1 MKFPYGISDFK
12 KIIEQNLFYVDRTDR
27 IPLLEEAGY
36 QLLFLRPRRF
46 GKSLLLNMLS
56 NYYNVANADEF
67 ETLFGHLAIGKKP
80 TEKHNQYLVMTWDF
94 SSVLPMGSTNE
105 LKDALYRYLN
115 VVMEDF
121 ATIYQAQLKQPIKMY
136 DDAAASF
143 WSLINAVKAS
153 NHKLYLFIDEY
164 DNFANEVMASKV
176 HNNDRYADLVYG
188 EGILKSLFKNVK
200 AAAAGNGLDRV
211 FITGVSPVIMADIS
225 SGYNVATN
233 IYRYPRFN
241 DLCGFNEAEIK
252 QALHQVAN
260 DCQQNGELV
269 DIEAAMKTMRQFYN
283 GYCFNQHDLTSVYNP
298 TLALYFLKNLQ
309 EECRYPDD
317 LLDHNLGMDRDRINY
332 IAQLPNGPALIQRI
346 CDDSQQVIV
355 PKLHDRFGVKDM
367 LEQEQ
372 TQNEL
377 ASLLYYLGVLTQDK
391 VVDLGELQLRVPNL
405 VIRSL
410 YVEKLRKLLLPDVQ
424 LDDYRQAKNNFF
436 KTGDLQPLCEFIQE
450 RLNIFSN
457 RDYRWVNEFAIK
469 TAFMMLLFDD
479 RLYIVDSEPELKRQ
493 YADFTLIARPDM
505 RKYEMLDHLME
516 FKFVKLSDVNLSGKE
531 VQNLSEK
538 ALQELPQVQAAFTA
552 AFAQL
557 ETYQP
562 ILFERYG
569 EEVLHLQTT
578 AVVAVGFERL
588 LWRKWESE

>member
-1 MKFPYGISDFK
+1 
-12 KIIEQNLFYVDRTDR
+12 
-27 IPLLEEAGY
+27 
-36 QLLFLRPRRF
+36 
-46 GKSLLLNMLS
+46 MLS
-56 NYYNVANADEF
+56 NYYDVANADEF
-67 ETLFGHLAIGKKP
+67 ETLFGHLAIGKNP

-94 SSVLPMGSTNE
+94 SKV
-105 LKDALYRYLN
+105 DARGTIEEIRERLYEHVNKSIKACAKKYQLD
-115 VVMEDF
+115 V
-121 ATIYQAQLKQPIKMY
+121 TINP
-136 DDAAASF
+136 DNAASSF
-143 WSLINAVKAS
+143 DDFLIAS
-153 NHKLYLFIDEY
+153 RANNQLLYLFIDEY

-241 DLCGFNEAEIK
+241 DLCGFSETEIK
-252 QALHQVAN
+252 QALHQVA
-260 DCQQNGELV
+260 DECQQNGELV

-372 TQNEL
+372 EENAL
-377 ASLLYYLGVLTQDK
+377 ASLLYYL
-391 VVDLGELQLRVPNL
+391 R
-405 VIRSL
+405 R
-410 YVEKLRKLLLPDVQ
+410 
-424 LDDYRQAKNNFF
+424 
-436 KTGDLQPLCEFIQE
+436 
-450 RLNIFSN
+450 
-457 RDYRWVNEFAIK
+457 
-469 TAFMMLLFDD
+469 FDT
-479 RLYIVDSEPELKRQ
+479 R
-493 YADFTLIARPDM
+493 
-505 RKYEMLDHLME
+505 
-516 FKFVKLSDVNLSGKE
+516 
-531 VQNLSEK
+531 
-538 ALQELPQVQAAFTA
+538 
-552 AFAQL
+552 
-557 ETYQP
+557 
-562 ILFERYG
+562 
-569 EEVLHLQTT
+569 
-578 AVVAVGFERL
+578 
-588 LWRKWESE
+588 

>member
-12 KIIEQNLFYVDRTDR
+12 KIIEQNLFYVDRTNR
-27 IPLLEEAGY
+27 IPLLEDAGH

-56 NYYNVANADEF
+56 NYYDVAKADEF
-67 ETLFGHLAIGKKP
+67 ETLFGHLAIGKNP

-94 SSVLPMGSTNE
+94 SQINPQGTIQGDVSISIYNQLNEQMRRFALNYADYLPHPIEINKT
-105 LKDALYRYLN
+105 DAL
-115 VVMEDF
+115 
-121 ATIYQAQLKQPIKMY
+121 ATFTRLITSVH
-136 DDAAASF
+136 ASGYPF
-143 WSLINAVKAS
+143 
-153 NHKLYLFIDEY
+153 YLFIDEY

-176 HNNDRYADLVYG
+176 HDNNRYADLVYG

-225 SGYNVATN
+225 SGYNVADN
-233 IYRYPRFN
+233 IYRNPEFN
-241 DLCGFNEAEIK
+241 DLCGFTEIEVQK
-252 QALHQVAN
+252 ILNQVN
-260 DCQQNGELV
+260 QECQQRGELV
-269 DIEAAMKTMRQFYN
+269 DIEMAMKTMRQFYN
-283 GYCFNQHDLTSVYNP
+283 GYCFNQHDFTSVYNP
-298 TLALYFLKNLQ
+298 TLALYFLKNLAQ
-309 EECRYPDD
+309 YCRYPDE

-332 IAQLPNGPALIQRI
+332 IAQLPNGTALIKRI

-355 PKLHDRFGVKDM
+355 PQLHDRFGVKDM
-367 LEQEQ
+367 LEEKQE
-372 TQNEL
+372 EDAL

-391 VVDLGELQLRVPNL
+391 VVALGKLQLRIPNL

-424 LDDYRQAKNNFF
+424 LSDFRQAKEEFF
-436 KTGDLQPLCEFIQE
+436 VSGDLQPLCNFIQE

-493 YADFTLIARPDM
+493 YADFSLIARLICVSM
-505 RKYEMLDHLME
+505 
-516 FKFVKLSDVNLSGKE
+516 
-531 VQNLSEK
+531 QC
-538 ALQELPQVQAAFTA
+538 
-552 AFAQL
+552 
-557 ETYQP
+557 
-562 ILFERYG
+562 
-569 EEVLHLQTT
+569 
-578 AVVAVGFERL
+578 
-588 LWRKWESE
+588 

>member
-1 MKFPYGISDFK
+1 MKFPYGISDFNALIK
-12 KIIEQNLFYVDRTDR
+12 EGYFYVDRTDR
-27 IPLLEEAGY
+27 IPLLEEAGK

-56 NYYNVANADEF
+56 NYYDLAMASEF
-67 ETLFGHLAIGKKP
+67 DTLFGHLAIGKNP

-105 LKDALYRYLN
+105 LKDVLYRYLN
-115 VVMEDF
+115 VAMEDF
-121 ATIYQAQLKQPIKMY
+121 ATTYQAQLKQPIKMY

-164 DNFANEVMASKV
+164 DNFANEVMSSKIR
-176 HNNDRYADLVYG
+176 NNDRYADLVYG
-188 EGILKSLFKNVK
+188 EGLLKSLFKNVK

-233 IYRYPRFN
+233 IYRSPRFN
-241 DLCGFNEAEIK
+241 DLCGFTETEIK
-252 QALHQVAN
+252 HALYQVAN
-260 DCQQNGELV
+260 ECQQRGDVLDTNM
-269 DIEAAMKTMRQFYN
+269 AMKTMRQFYN
-283 GYCFNQHDLTSVYNP
+283 GYCFNQHDFTSVYNP
-298 TLALYFLKNLQ
+298 TLALYFLKSLQ
-309 EECRYPDD
+309 EECRYPDN

-332 IAQLPNGPALIQRI
+332 IVQLPNGAALIQRI

-355 PKLHDRFGVKDM
+355 PQLHDRFGVKDM

-372 TQNEL
+372 TQSEL

-424 LDDYRQAKNNFF
+424 SDDYRQAKNNFF
-436 KTGDLQPLCEFIQE
+436 KTGDLQPLCEFIQA
-450 RLNIFSN
+450 RLNVFSN

-505 RKYEMLDHLME
+505 RQYEMLDHVME
-516 FKFVKLSDVNLSGKE
+516 FKFVKLNDVNLNGKE
-531 VQNLSEK
+531 VQSLSDNE
-538 ALQELPQVQAAFTA
+538 LQELPQVQAAFTA

-557 ETYQP
+557 ATYQP

-569 EEVLHLQTT
+569 EDILRLQTT
-578 AVVAVGFERL
+578 AVVAIGFERVV
-588 LWRKWESE
+588 WRKK